1 MALQLYWQSPPPWL
15 AIVTRPGSVVVTRA
29 PTINKIITATNFN
42 APICPSFS
50 HLCHLFTSTKWKS
63 TPNKKSD
70 ESGLLFDNKEKEELV
85 KGPTMTIKSS
95 RCVSYKGVGWP
106 HLAPISPLLWISRQ
120 LLFFSASVRI
130 SRHLLFFSTNA
141 TQNLYS
147 SRHLSPNV
155 HCRLFRLKVK
165 ESPNH
170 FWSPEIGKQYFI
182 TSWVSLWMSN
192 CCWCN

>member
-15 AIVTRPGSVVVTRA
+15 AIVTRPASVVVTGA
-29 PTINKIITATNFN
+29 PTINKIITAIYFN

-63 TPNKKSD
+63 TPNKK
-70 ESGLLFDNKEKEELV
+70 SGLLFDNKEKEELV

-120 LLFFSASVRI
+120 LLFFSASRVRI
-130 SRHLLFFSTNA
+130 SRHLFFFSANA
-141 TQNLYS
+141 TQNLNS
-147 SRHLSPNV
+147 SRHLSPHV
-155 HCRLFRLKVK
+155 HCRLFRLKVT
-165 ESPNH
+165 ESLNH
-170 FWSPEIGKQYFI
+170 YRSPEIGKQYFI
-182 TSWVSLWMSN
+182 TGWVSLWMSN